1 MTTALFGVPRSGKSG
16 QRQGND
22 PADTTEQPVRNRDV
36 CGAVRWL
43 TISIASACNGRYMS
57 RPMVTSEQ
65 GRNVGKFF
73 VRNAAGGMV
82 PLSTLT
88 TTYPRN
94 GAEFDAVQP
103 VQLRAD

>member
-1 MTTALFGVPRSGKSG
+1 
-16 QRQGND
+16 
-22 PADTTEQPVRNRDV
+22 
-36 CGAVRWL
+36 
-43 TISIASACNGRYMS
+43 
-57 RPMVTSEQ
+57 MVTSEQ